1 MLLLGGA
8 FAGAIL
14 LHKEKERKMEIKH
27 KNTGAVLFSVPEADL
42 RNANLQNAN
51 FRNANLQNADLQ
63 NANLQNADLWG
74 ANLRNANLQNAN
86 LQNANLWGANLRNAD
101 LWGAN
106 LEKTC
111 LDPNNI
117 PNADVSDFK
126 EVDDAYVFGYRLRT
140 SPIAGKFLVNDR
152 IYGCEVFSTADTE
165 CHPGWYLWPS
175 YQAAFDWNRDEIIK
189 VKARIIDIHKAGNK
203 WRARTIH
210 VLSTVTE

>member
-1 MLLLGGA
+1 
-8 FAGAIL
+8 
-14 LHKEKERKMEIKH
+14 MEIKH

-74 ANLRNANLQNAN
+74 ANLRNADLQNANFRNADLWGANLRNADLQNAN